1 MYYHSI
7 EEIFGA
13 LDAARARLSASVEG
27 LGEGQEQFRPAPDRW
42 SVAEIM
48 EHLAMAEAGSVKLF
62 DKLLQKAEAEG
73 CVRAAGDP
81 FAPVSL
87 AEQAAPFRGQKFQAP
102 DQIRPTGQVPLADS
116 LASLDD
122 SLARLRALRPRLE
135 RADCA
140 EQRFPH
146 PIFGPLNLYQWLLFT
161 AAHEE
166 RHLAQIKTLREGMKG
181 EGGGGAR

>member
-1 MYYHSI
+1 MVYHSI

-13 LDAARARLSASVEG
+13 LDATRARLTASVEG
-27 LGEGQEQFRPAPDRW
+27 LGEGQEHFRPSPDRW
-42 SVAEIM
+42 SIADIC

-73 CVRAAGDP
+73 RVRAEGDP

-87 AEQAAPFRGQKFQAP
+87 GEQAERHRGQKFQAP
-102 DQIRPTGQVPLADS
+102 DPLRPTGRAPLADS
-116 LASLDD
+116 LASLQD
-122 SLARLRALRPRLE
+122 SLERLRALRPRIE

-146 PIFGPLNLYQWLLFT
+146 PAFGPLNLYQWLLFT

-166 RHLAQIKTLREGMKG
+166 RHLAQIEALKAEMKG
-181 EGGGGAR
+181 

>member
-1 MYYHSI
+1 MIYHSI

-13 LDAARARLSASVEG
+13 LDATRARLTESVEG
-27 LGEGQEQFRPAPDRW
+27 LGEGQEQFRPAPERW
-42 SVAEIM
+42 SIADIF
-48 EHLAMAEAGSVKLF
+48 EHLALAEAGSVKLF
-62 DKLLQKAEAEG
+62 DRLLQKAEGEG
-73 CVRAAGDP
+73 CTRAAADP

-87 AEQAAPFRGQKFQAP
+87 VEQAAPFRGQKFQSP
-102 DQIRPTGQVPLADS
+102 EQIRPTGKVALADS

-122 SLARLRALRPRLE
+122 SLARIRALRPRLE

-146 PIFGPLNLYQWLLFT
+146 PVFGPLNLYQWLLFT

-166 RHLAQIKTLREGMKG
+166 RHLAQINALKEEMKG
-181 EGGGGAR
+181 

>member
-1 MYYHSI
+1 MVYHSI

-13 LDAARARLSASVEG
+13 LDATRARLTASVEG
-27 LGEGQEQFRPAPDRW
+27 LGEGQEHFRPSPDRW
-42 SVAEIM
+42 SIADIC

-73 CVRAAGDP
+73 RVRAEGDP

-87 AEQAAPFRGQKFQAP
+87 AEQSERHRGQKFRAP
-102 DQIRPTGQVPLADS
+102 EQIRPTGRIPLADS
-116 LASLDD
+116 LASLAD
-122 SLARLRALRPRLE
+122 SLERVRALRPRLE
-135 RADCA
+135 RADCS

-166 RHLAQIKTLREGMKG
+166 RHLAQIEALKAEMKS
-181 EGGGGAR
+181 

>member
-1 MYYHSI
+1 MVYHSI
-7 EEIFGA
+7 EEIYGA
-13 LDAARARLSASVEG
+13 LDATRARLTASVEG
-27 LGEGQEQFRPAPDRW
+27 LAAGQEHFRSAPERW

-48 EHLAMAEAGSVKLF
+48 EHLALAEAGSVKLF
-62 DKLLQKAEAEG
+62 DKLLQKAETEG
-73 CVRAAGDP
+73 RERRAGDP

-87 AEQAAPFRGQKFQAP
+87 AEQAAPFRGQKFKAP
-102 DQIRPTGQVPLADS
+102 DQSRPTGTVPLSDS
-116 LASLDD
+116 LASLSD
-122 SLARLRALRPRLE
+122 SLARIHALRPRVE

-166 RHLAQIKTLREGMKG
+166 RHLKQIEALKEAMQG
-181 EGGGGAR
+181 

>member
-1 MYYHSI
+1 MVYHSI

-13 LDAARARLSASVEG
+13 LDATRARLTSSVEG
-27 LGEGQEQFRPAPDRW
+27 LGEGQEHFRPAPERW
-42 SVAEIM
+42 SIADIL
-48 EHLAMAEAGSVKLF
+48 EHLALAEASSVKLF
-62 DKLLQKAEAEG
+62 DRLLQKAEAEG
-73 CVRAAGDP
+73 CTRAEGDP

-102 DQIRPTGQVPLADS
+102 DQLRPTGRVPLADS
-116 LASLDD
+116 LASLGD
-122 SLARLRALRPRLE
+122 SLERIRALRPRLE

-146 PIFGPLNLYQWLLFT
+146 PAFGPLNLYQWLLFT

-166 RHLAQIKTLREGMKG
+166 RHLSQINALREELNG
-181 EGGGGAR
+181 